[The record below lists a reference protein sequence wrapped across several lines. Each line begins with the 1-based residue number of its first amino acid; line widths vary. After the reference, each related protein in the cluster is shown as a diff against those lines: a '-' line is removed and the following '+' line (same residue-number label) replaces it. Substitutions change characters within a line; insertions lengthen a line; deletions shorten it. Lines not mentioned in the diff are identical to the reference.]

1 MSALLD
7 KYADDGLKELDDT
20 RVLELKPFAEMG
32 SPLKLVKAFGGK
44 KGYEMAIRELE
55 QELYA

>member
-1 MSALLD
+1 MLD